1 MSILIDKA
9 HCMPVNAM
17 VIKDHENDD
26 DERTNDKVERR
37 PKVTSGETSAKVNRR
52 GSETSSSSPRTSS
65 SFN

>member
-37 PKVTSGETSAKVNRR
+37 LK
-52 GSETSSSSPRTSS
+52 
-65 SFN
+65 